1 MLKSLR
7 KEFKIN
13 TKELD
18 NFIKSKQLSTKYY
31 LENSYRTNKL
41 FRYLLFLR
49 LKGVDLNKF
58 FDSEIKDNNN
68 DTNK

>member
-18 NFIKSKQLSTKYY
+18 SFIKSKQLSTKYY
-31 LENSYRTNKL
+31 IENSYTNNKL

-58 FDSEIKDNNN
+58 FDDEIKSN